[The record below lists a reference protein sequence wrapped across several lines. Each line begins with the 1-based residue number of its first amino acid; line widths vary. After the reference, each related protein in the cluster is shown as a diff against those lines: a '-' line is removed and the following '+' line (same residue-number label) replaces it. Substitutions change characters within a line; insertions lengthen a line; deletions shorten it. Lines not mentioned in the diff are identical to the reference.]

1 MKKFVAILLVVSMA
15 LLLIGCGAKREGD
28 VVLKREYSQTKD
40 GKYEFDGR
48 TFDYRATVE
57 NGSTEFTVLT
67 NKKNVTFDDAFNVSV
82 LSDDYAPGQTD
93 DIVIVEHIVYKD
105 GK

>member
-1 MKKFVAILLVVSMA
+1 MKKIIAVLLVVSMA
-15 LLLIGCGAKREGD
+15 LLLIGCGAKRKGD
-28 VVLKREYSQTKD
+28 VVLKREYTQTKD

-48 TFDYRATVE
+48 TFDYKATVE

-67 NKKNVTFDDAFNVSV
+67 NKKNLTFDDALKASV

-105 GK
+105 AK

>member
-1 MKKFVAILLVVSMA
+1 MKKIIAVLLVVSMT

-48 TFDYRATVE
+48 TFDYKATVE
-57 NGSTEFTVLT
+57 NGSTEFTVLAKVRIRGSCRFRKAIFFFLPFSYRD
-67 NKKNVTFDDAFNVSV
+67 NAR
-82 LSDDYAPGQTD
+82 L
-93 DIVIVEHIVYKD
+93 HR
-105 GK
+105 

>member
-1 MKKFVAILLVVSMA
+1 MKIKGGNFYEKFVAILLVVSMA

-28 VVLKREYSQTKD
+28 VVLKREYTQAKD

-57 NGSTEFTVLT
+57 TAARSLPCSRIRKT
-67 NKKNVTFDDAFNVSV
+67 
-82 LSDDYAPGQTD
+82 
-93 DIVIVEHIVYKD
+93 
-105 GK
+105 